1 MRDVKILM
9 IFLGVLLISCGST
22 TRTISESTSEEAAG
36 NLELLND
43 MTKEGFLSGTI
54 IYSEKE
60 GDCAYVI
67 DVDNE
72 GHSFML
78 DPINLDKSFMKDGQQ
93 VWFKFTGLR
102 MMNRCT
108 KANPVNIIEMKNKE
122 S

>member
-22 TRTISESTSEEAAG
+22 TRTISESTSEEAAN

-72 GHSFML
+72 GHSYML